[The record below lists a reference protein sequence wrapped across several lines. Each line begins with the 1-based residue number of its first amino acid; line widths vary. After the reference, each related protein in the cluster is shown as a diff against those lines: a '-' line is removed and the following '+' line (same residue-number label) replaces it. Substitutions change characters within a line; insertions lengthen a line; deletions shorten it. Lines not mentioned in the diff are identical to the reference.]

1 MRVASHT
8 LTTAG
13 AIPAPSRV
21 RVAASGWWAPTG
33 LFLLAASIRLWGLW
47 WGAPDRVDLHP
58 DEMQHV
64 MSHALAVSL
73 SAPDPQFLNY
83 PSFLIYL
90 IAAANGLATRLG
102 FVTEPWQSYVI
113 ARTIV
118 AAFGALTVPATFW
131 LATGLG
137 AGALGAG
144 LAGLWVAILPLHV
157 WESHFAVTD
166 VVMSFWIVVA
176 LALSVR
182 LLREGRVLDYAV
194 TGAAI
199 GFGVASKY
207 TAAIVG
213 AAPLAA
219 LLLTWPGAT
228 PALRR
233 LTALGA
239 VALLAAFVGTPFTF
253 LHFGQFREAM
263 AFEYAH
269 VHGSHYGFSLP
280 ALGWQ
285 YHKYVYELCAGFPF
299 SMGFVLYAS
308 AAVGTLWTLRHLRRE
323 LLVVLAFAVPFFAV
337 LGYWTFKPLRYQ
349 MPIVL
354 IGAMLAGIWKGDW
367 LEKASSG
374 RRAIGALALAG
385 TLVYT
390 LIFTIETTE
399 RLRHDTRIEAGRW
412 LDQTLEP
419 GQRLFLSG
427 LSSYFAFP
435 TDHRIRVRIG
445 SEGFV
450 GKPLS
455 GRPFDLVEI
464 SSLLYLRHERHGNE
478 AHLYA
483 YRAFRAGERGYH
495 LVKRFDADFLNRD
508 LYRRLDPMFASYFI
522 SPTLEF
528 YAPDGAEQHRG

>member
-13 AIPAPSRV
+13 VLPALSRV
-21 RVAASGWWAPTG
+21 RVATSGLWTPAG
-33 LFLLAASIRLWGLW
+33 LFVLAASIRLWGLW
-47 WGAPDRVDLHP
+47 WGAPDRIDLHP

-90 IAAANGLATRLG
+90 IAAGNGLATRLG

-182 LLREGRVLDYAV
+182 VLREGRVLDYAV
-194 TGAAI
+194 IGAVIGLAI
-199 GFGVASKY
+199 ASKY
-207 TAAIVG
+207 TAAMVG
-213 AAPLAA
+213 AAPFAA
-219 LLLTWPGAT
+219 LLLTWPGVM

-233 LTALGA
+233 LMALGA
-239 VALLAAFVGTPFTF
+239 ATLVAAFFGTPFTF
-253 LHFGQFREAM
+253 LHFSQFREAM

-285 YHKYVYELCAGFPF
+285 YHKYVYELCASFPF
-299 SMGFVLYAS
+299 SMGFALYAS
-308 AAVGTLWTLRHLRRE
+308 AAAGTLWALRHLRRE
-323 LLVVLAFAVPFFAV
+323 LLVVLAFAVPFFGV

-354 IGAMLAGIWKGDW
+354 IGAMLAGIWQGTW
-367 LEKASSG
+367 LESAPNG
-374 RRAIGALALAG
+374 RRAIAALALAG

-390 LIFTIETTE
+390 LLFTLETTE
-399 RLRHDTRIEAGRW
+399 RLRHDTRIEAGHW
-412 LDQTLEP
+412 LDQTLAP
-419 GQRLFLSG
+419 GQSLMISG
-427 LSSYFAFP
+427 PSPYFARP
-435 TDHRIRVRIG
+435 TDPRIRLRFG

-450 GKPLS
+450 GNPAS
-455 GRPFDLVEI
+455 RHRFDLVEI

-483 YRAFRAGERGYH
+483 YRTFRAGERGYH
-495 LVKRFDADFLNRD
+495 FVKRFDADFLNRD
-508 LYRRLDPMFASYFI
+508 LYRRLDPMFASYFV

-528 YAPDGAEQHRG
+528 YAPDPPEPHGG